1 VGIQLTRLTQRI
13 EEAGYQ
19 LEVTPAARTL
29 LAEAGYDPVYGARPL
44 KRVIQREL
52 QDPLA
57 LRLLQG
63 EFRPGE
69 TIRVDADAGGWKFT
83 AVVEGKTAAA

>member
-1 VGIQLTRLTQRI
+1 M
-13 EEAGYQ
+13 
-19 LEVTPAARTL
+19 
-29 LAEAGYDPVYGARPL
+29 YGARPL

-57 LRLLQG
+57 LRLLKG

-69 TIRVDADAGGWKFT
+69 TIRVGPAEGGLTFA
-83 AVVEGKTAAA
+83 AVVEGEAVKA